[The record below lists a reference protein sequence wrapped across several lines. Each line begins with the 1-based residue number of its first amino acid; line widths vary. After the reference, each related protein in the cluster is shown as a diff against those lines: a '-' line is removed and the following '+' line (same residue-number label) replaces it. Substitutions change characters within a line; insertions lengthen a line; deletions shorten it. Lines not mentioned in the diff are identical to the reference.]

1 MKDFICTAAG
11 VVGAAAAALFGGW
24 SAGLTTLVVCMC
36 ADYITGLLAAGVFH
50 ASKKTP
56 HGGLESR
63 AGWKGLVRKVVTLV
77 LVLVACRLEALLG
90 ITYVRDAAVIGFC
103 ANELLSITENA
114 VLMGVP
120 VPAAVGSA
128 IELLRKREETCHCE
142 ASPQTGCGN
151 PHSPSAGERIP
162 TSAVC
167 HRLLGMT
174 GEETSDT
181 AGEEASHD

>member
-11 VVGAAAAALFGGW
+11 LIGAAVSAAFGGW
-24 SAGLTTLVVCMC
+24 SAGLTTLVVFMA
-36 ADYITGLLAAGVFH
+36 ADYLTGLLVAGVFH

-63 AGWKGLVRKVVTLV
+63 AGWKGLVRKLVTLV
-77 LVLVACRLEALLG
+77 LVLVTCRLEALLG

-120 VPAAVGSA
+120 VPNAVGSA
-128 IELLRKREETCHCE
+128 IELLRKRGETT
-142 ASPQTGCGN
+142 PQGL
-151 PHSPSAGERIP
+151 PPSGGKVAAEQPDEGQCAP
-162 TSAVC
+162 SQK
-167 HRLLGMT
+167 G
-174 GEETSDT
+174 G
-181 AGEEASHD
+181 ASHD